1 MISLSNKNTIII
13 LASLVIVISVV
24 LVLIQQNLNKPAGYE
39 VEIKDLQ
46 TQSTSDDVNAIE
58 KDLLDTNLENL
69 DSELLDIEK
78 ELEQEY

>member
-1 MISLSNKNTIII
+1 MFTFSNKNTIII

-46 TQSTSDDVNAIE
+46 TQSSSDDVNAIE

-69 DSELLDIEK
+69 DSELLEIEK
-78 ELEQEY
+78 ELDQGY

>member
-1 MISLSNKNTIII
+1 LI
-13 LASLVIVISVV
+13 IVISVV
-24 LVLIQQNLNKPAGYE
+24 LVLIQQNLNKPTGYE

-58 KDLLDTNLENL
+58 RDLLDTDLENL

-78 ELEQEY
+78 ELEQAY

>member
-1 MISLSNKNTIII
+1 MI
-13 LASLVIVISVV
+13 IVISVV
-24 LVLIQQNLNKPAGYE
+24 LVLIQQNLNKPTGYE

-58 KDLLDTNLENL
+58 RDLLDTDLENL

-78 ELEQEY
+78 ELEQAY

>member
-1 MISLSNKNTIII
+1 MISLSNKNIIII
-13 LASLVIVISVV
+13 LASLIIVISVV
-24 LVLIQQNLNKPAGYE
+24 LVLIQQNLNKPTGYE

-58 KDLLDTNLENL
+58 RDLLDTDLENL

-78 ELEQEY
+78 ELEQAY

>member
-1 MISLSNKNTIII
+1 M
-13 LASLVIVISVV
+13 IVISVV
-24 LVLIQQNLNKPAGYE
+24 LVLIQQTLNKPTGYE
-39 VEIKDLQ
+39 VEIKNLQ